1 MTLHKGIAEPQL
13 GRMHIFR
20 QRVQLLYQQ
29 GAVPAQTNTVL
40 SQALEEL
47 AHALEELQAA
57 DQALHQQREEWLNQ
71 QAAQELESQRYK
83 DLFEHAPAGY
93 LVTSIDGAIRQANST
108 ALTMIGTSARSIV
121 GRSLALFVLE
131 GQRRAFRE
139 KIAQV
144 LQATAPQE
152 WVMSMC
158 SWEGSPF
165 EARVRASVLRGTSD
179 RPLALYWLVCVID
192 ESSTAYEY
200 R

>member
-1 MTLHKGIAEPQL
+1 MTRRKRIAEPPP
-13 GRMHIFR
+13 GKMHIFR

-29 GAVPAQTNTVL
+29 GAVPAQSNTVL

-71 QAAQELESQRYK
+71 QTALELENQRYK

-93 LVTSIDGAIRQANST
+93 LVTSIDGAIRQANSA
-108 ALTMIGTSARSIV
+108 ALTMIETPARSIV
-121 GRSLALFVLE
+121 GRSLAVFVLE
-131 GQRRAFRE
+131 GQRRAFRQ

-152 WVMSMC
+152 WVISMC
-158 SWEGSPF
+158 SWEGTPF
-165 EARVRASVLRGTSD
+165 EARVTASVLRGASG

-192 ESSTAYEY
+192 EACAAK
-200 R
+200 